1 MSTVLRISCLKMMF
15 YVSLSTEHDEL
26 YMGLAV
32 KYSGSWELIWIFHEL
47 KGQSDSNTSR
57 FLYSETRVSCRIS
70 HPILWITFFLP
81 HFETGGNAQRTKS
94 AVCGRM
100 LGWMNAPSSPQ
111 WAAKGGRRSIGEMVG
126 PPFPL
131 NPQVIKDHPATSPG
145 ALQCQSPQ
153 GHHPF
158 FCWLVAWNIFFHS
171 VGNVIIPT
179 DFHSIIFQRGCNH
192 QPVCNVQYLLSI
204 VKLGTDKKHWKKHL
218 TFFRRRRGRL
228 LFKGSDGVQP
238 QLGDF
243 EKNKVA
249 PPGNWKT

>member
-1 MSTVLRISCLKMMF
+1 MPQVRP
-15 YVSLSTEHDEL
+15 
-26 YMGLAV
+26 
-32 KYSGSWELIWIFHEL
+32 
-47 KGQSDSNTSR
+47 
-57 FLYSETRVSCRIS
+57 LYSRCVERSIS
-70 HPILWITFFLP
+70 FVDT
-81 HFETGGNAQRTKS
+81 
-94 AVCGRM
+94 
-100 LGWMNAPSSPQ
+100 SPQ

>member
-1 MSTVLRISCLKMMF
+1 
-15 YVSLSTEHDEL
+15 
-26 YMGLAV
+26 
-32 KYSGSWELIWIFHEL
+32 
-47 KGQSDSNTSR
+47 
-57 FLYSETRVSCRIS
+57 
-70 HPILWITFFLP
+70 
-81 HFETGGNAQRTKS
+81 
-94 AVCGRM
+94 
-100 LGWMNAPSSPQ
+100 
-111 WAAKGGRRSIGEMVG
+111 MVG

-204 VKLGTDKKHWKKHL
+204 VKVGTDKKHWKKHL

-243 EKNKVA
+243 EKKRWPHQEIGKHKFGTKWGPVDS
-249 PPGNWKT
+249 